1 MQPFNSNNSTS
12 NGVSKYEA
20 ALSLSSL
27 NNSTENSLPKF
38 LSNANNIIK
47 LVPTSLLETT
57 QLDNIDSESSTTTL
71 NLNENN
77 QNVCYMM
84 HTPLDLVT
92 TTITTTS
99 QQPIASPAIAIS
111 KQNNLSKILSNH
123 SNSANL
129 TIPLTTTTTTT
140 VSCLSPILSSSSSSP
155 TGSLQTSNKIVRDE
169 KRRAN
174 HNEVEKRRRNNIN
187 KWIVELSKI
196 IPDCSNDQSKHGQV
210 KFKFSEQFNP
220 LKYFMFKIF
229 KIE

>member
-1 MQPFNSNNSTS
+1 MQPFNNNNSTS

-27 NNSTENSLPKF
+27 NNSADGNSPKLF
-38 LSNANNIIK
+38 NNQNNIIK
-47 LVPTSLLETT
+47 LVPTSLLQTELNNIEPET
-57 QLDNIDSESSTTTL
+57 ST
-71 NLNENN
+71 NLNENS
-77 QNVCYMM
+77 QNHCYMM

-99 QQPIASPAIAIS
+99 TTSQQQAVTSPVIS
-111 KQNNLSKILSNH
+111 ISRKDNLSKKSSI
-123 SNSANL
+123 SNSSNL

-140 VSCLSPILSSSSSSP
+140 VSCLSPVLSSSSSSSSSI
-155 TGSLQTSNKIVRDE
+155 GFSLQSSNKIVRDE

-210 KFKFSEQFNP
+210 
-220 LKYFMFKIF
+220 
-229 KIE
+229 